1 MKSGRMVKSSLASLG
16 RHRLR
21 TFFMTLGT
29 LIGVTALTVVVAYG
43 RGTQDAV
50 LDNFNRMFGGSTI
63 MLMAGGPGT
72 RGGPH
77 SAGPTTTL
85 TLDDLDAISLSVS
98 EVESFDPIFLLGDRD
113 VVFGGE
119 NMALGIVGHSE
130 NHERVWDRG
139 VTSGT
144 YFGREDIERYARV
157 AVVGER
163 VVTELFGGADPIG
176 EAIRIG
182 NVPFEVIG
190 VLEPMGI
197 DPHGIDLDRE
207 IHVPITTAMRRL
219 TNVDYI
225 FSAKLSVNESANLD
239 DVVLEVTDVLRPR
252 HALGPREA
260 NDFQMVTP
268 VQVEAMIESGNKIFT
283 LFLPLVAAISILVGG
298 IVVANLML
306 MSVNERRS
314 EIGLRK
320 ALGAKRRDISAQF
333 LFEATAVTGLGGVLA
348 LGLGFVVLRAMG
360 GVSSIARSMAD
371 TEADTEAAAQVA
383 LGLPWEVAVMGIA
396 VAIVVGLLAGV
407 APARRASELDP
418 VETLR

>member
-1 MKSGRMVKSSLASLG
+1 MKKGRMVRSSVASLG
-16 RHRLR
+16 RHKLR

-43 RGTQDAV
+43 QGTQNAI

-63 MLMAGGPGT
+63 MLSAGGVG
-72 RGGPH
+72 RMGGPH
-77 SAGPTTTL
+77 AAGPTITL
-85 TLDDLDAISLSVS
+85 TLADLAAISARVS
-98 EVESFDPIFLLGDRD
+98 EVETLDPIFSVGERD
-113 VVFGGE
+113 VVFGGQ
-119 NMALGIVGHSE
+119 NLPLTITGHSE
-130 NHERVWDRG
+130 THEIVWNRG
-139 VTSGT
+139 VSSGT
-144 YFGREDIERYARV
+144 YFGRDDVERSSRV

-163 VVTELFGGADPIG
+163 VVTDLFGGADPIG
-176 EAIRIG
+176 ELIRIG

-190 VLEPMGI
+190 VLDPMGI

-225 FSAKLSVNESANLD
+225 VSAKLSIDESADLD
-239 DVVLEVTDVLRPR
+239 AVTLLIADVLRPR
-252 HALGPREA
+252 HALGPDEP
-260 NDFQMVTP
+260 NDFHMITP
-268 VQVEAMIESGNKIFT
+268 VQVEAMIQSGNKTFT

-306 MSVNERRS
+306 MSVNERRA

-333 LFEATAVTGLGGVLA
+333 LFESTAVTALGGVLA
-348 LGLGFVVLRAMG
+348 LGLGFIVLRTMG
-360 GVSSIARSMAD
+360 GVSSIAGNMNMGD
-371 TEADTEAAAQVA
+371 GETEAAAQVA
-383 LGLPWEVAVMGIA
+383 LGLPWEVALLGIGA
-396 VAIVVGLLAGV
+396 AIGVGLVAGV
-407 APARRASELDP
+407 APARRAADLDP